1 MPRPRRGPAR
11 RRGRAA
17 AAAGRRRARA
27 SAGAAARR
35 PAPGRGAGPHRRAR
49 RGGRRLR
56 ALPPL
61 GGRDRL
67 TPGPEALARRCLA
80 LLAGCDGEAEEH
92 FTEALRLHE
101 AGDAV
106 FELARTEL
114 LFGHRLRRGR
124 RPRAAREH
132 LRAALRVFERYGA
145 APWTAQAR
153 AELRA
158 AGETAPRAASGFGK
172 LTAQQA
178 QIARMAAEGATNREI
193 AARLLLSPRTIDH
206 HLRNVFTRLGIRSRV
221 ELARL
226 IR

>member
-1 MPRPRRGPAR
+1 M
-11 RRGRAA
+11 
-17 AAAGRRRARA
+17 
-27 SAGAAARR
+27 
-35 PAPGRGAGPHRRAR
+35 
-49 RGGRRLR
+49 
-56 ALPPL
+56 
-61 GGRDRL
+61 
-67 TPGPEALARRCLA
+67 
-80 LLAGCDGEAEEH
+80 
-92 FTEALRLHE
+92 
-101 AGDAV
+101 

-145 APWTAQAR
+145 APWTARAR

-178 QIARMAAEGATNREI
+178 HIARMAAEGATNREI

>member
-1 MPRPRRGPAR
+1 RPWPSIPSVRFSSRDRPWPVDCLASAHLVEALVRTGEHDP
-11 RRGRAA
+11 AA
-17 AAAGRRRARA
+17 AAYEHFRRWVDGVG
-27 SAGAAARR
+27 S
-35 PAPGRGAGPHRRAR
+35 P
-49 RGGRRLR
+49 
-56 ALPPL
+56 
-61 GGRDRL
+61 
-67 TPGPEALARRCLA
+67 PGPEALGRRCLG
-80 LLAGCDGEAEEH
+80 LLAGCDDEAEEH

-101 AGDAV
+101 AAGAV

-145 APWTAQAR
+145 APWTGRAR

-178 QIARMAAEGATNREI
+178 HIARMAAEGATNREI

>member
-1 MPRPRRGPAR
+1 M
-11 RRGRAA
+11 
-17 AAAGRRRARA
+17 
-27 SAGAAARR
+27 
-35 PAPGRGAGPHRRAR
+35 
-49 RGGRRLR
+49 
-56 ALPPL
+56 
-61 GGRDRL
+61 
-67 TPGPEALARRCLA
+67 
-80 LLAGCDGEAEEH
+80 
-92 FTEALRLHE
+92 
-101 AGDAV
+101 

-132 LRAALRVFERYGA
+132 LRAALRIFERYGA
-145 APWTAQAR
+145 VPWAARAR

-158 AGETAPRAASGFGK
+158 AGSGDDASRAAAGVAK

-178 QIARMAAEGATNREI
+178 HIARLAAEGATNREI